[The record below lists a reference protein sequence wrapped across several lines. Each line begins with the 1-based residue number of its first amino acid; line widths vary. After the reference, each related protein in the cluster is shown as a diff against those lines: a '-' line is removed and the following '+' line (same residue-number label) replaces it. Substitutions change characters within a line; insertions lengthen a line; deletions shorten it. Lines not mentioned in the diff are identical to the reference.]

1 MGSDTRHI
9 LKEVSGNDTYFVGEG
24 VAPSASDLAW
34 TNLTLSAKTLA
45 VLTKYSKQ
53 LGEDATVSIADEI
66 TNWAAYKLAQRED
79 ECGFV
84 GDGTS
89 TYGGIIGATYKYRKL
104 LEDGGGT
111 WATDADKAKLGSAVV
126 ASGTTWSAITLADI
140 ISMIGKVANYPGTNN
155 AFHCTPQFYWNVVYN
170 LAIAKN
176 GTTGTE
182 VVNGVPQQ
190 TLMGYPVVL
199 NNVMAKA
206 TAINQVPLLFGDV
219 SASSYFGDRRGIT
232 IETSEH
238 ADFAARLVSVLV
250 TERFDIINHD
260 FGNYNATAS
269 LQKAGAMVGLITQND

>member
-1 MGSDTRHI
+1 M
-9 LKEVSGNDTYFVGEG
+9 
-24 VAPSASDLAW
+24 
-34 TNLTLSAKTLA
+34 
-45 VLTKYSKQ
+45 
-53 LGEDATVSIADEI
+53 
-66 TNWAAYKLAQRED
+66 
-79 ECGFV
+79 
-84 GDGTS
+84 
-89 TYGGIIGATYKYRKL
+89 
-104 LEDGGGT
+104 
-111 WATDADKAKLGSAVV
+111 
-126 ASGTTWSAITLADI
+126 
-140 ISMIGKVANYPGTNN
+140 
-155 AFHCTPQFYWNVVYN
+155 YN